1 MSKYKIGDR
10 VLIKNNLKAYKQ
22 YGSEFVVPNMLDM
35 RGKIATIGDIAKTD
49 DTKYLLKGYNQRR
62 WFTNE
67 MILGLEGEASFE
79 DEDMTD
85 IPLTEE
91 EEKVKAFM
99 ENEDDGY
106 TLQDFID
113 EISDSI
119 ECYVD
124 WDKVIEDTTKE
135 IINKYT
141 EYTEGNENTESKYK
155 VGDIV
160 RIKEGLKE
168 NCYYGTNTVNSEMME
183 LLGKEV
189 IIERII
195 DYSNMLIG
203 HGVEYK
209 IVGNDFHWTDEMIAC
224 KIGEFKGELGE
235 KQEFDIDGRLIAYGK
250 DVEYMFRTWCIEND
264 IIFEE
269 YK

>member
-10 VLIKNNLKAYKQ
+10 VLVKNNLKAYKQ
-22 YGSEFVVPNMLDM
+22 YGSEFVVPNMLCM
-35 RGKIATIGDIAKTD
+35 KGKIATIKDIAITD
-49 DTKYLLKGYNQRR
+49 DTKYLLKELDQRR

-67 MILGLEGEASFE
+67 MFLGLEGEASFE

-91 EEKVKAFM
+91 EQKVRAFM

-113 EISDSI
+113 EMSESI

-160 RIKEGLKE
+160 KIKEGLKQD
-168 NCYYGTNTVNSEMME
+168 CYYGTNTVNAEMLE

-189 IIERII
+189 IIEKVI

-209 IVGNDFHWTDEMIAC
+209 IIGSDFYWTDEMIDY
-224 KIGEFKGELGE
+224 KMGEFKGEIGSKE
-235 KQEFDIDGRLIAYGK
+235 EFEIDGRLIAYGK
-250 DVEYMFRTWCIEND
+250 DVEYMFYKWCVEND
-264 IIFEE
+264 IIFEK
-269 YK
+269 Y